1 VKIEQ
6 TVMRH
11 ESWAI
16 WTGPHRKVLGILR
29 SLYYISFFLIGS
41 LNLMI
46 ACKVI
51 KMTSV
56 QHTAQVSGGI
66 IQQCL
71 FILKDR
77 WRDFPHSF
85 PDRWHF
91 TNPWWTL

>member
-1 VKIEQ
+1 
-6 TVMRH
+6 
-11 ESWAI
+11 
-16 WTGPHRKVLGILR
+16 
-29 SLYYISFFLIGS
+29 
-41 LNLMI
+41 MI